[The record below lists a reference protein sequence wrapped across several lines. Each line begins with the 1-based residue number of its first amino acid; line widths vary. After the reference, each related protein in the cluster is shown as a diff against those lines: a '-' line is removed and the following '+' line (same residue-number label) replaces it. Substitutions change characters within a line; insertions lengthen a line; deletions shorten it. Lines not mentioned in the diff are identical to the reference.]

1 MRVIITWLAPYTYID
16 GSEDGIIGVGKEGL
30 EG

>member
-1 MRVIITWLAPYTYID
+1 MIITWLPPYTYID
-16 GSEDGIIGVGKEGL
+16 GSEDGTIGVGKEGL